1 MQLKNKQHMK
11 FKATLITLFLFTF
24 ISMSAQ
30 ETNAPAFGKGL
41 FNLVGKDSTYTMK
54 VGARMQFL
62 AIGEWQSD
70 DGSLVNPESNFLVR
84 RARLKFEGFA
94 FSPKLKYK
102 LELGLSNRDISGA
115 SEFTSDAPRYILDA
129 LIKWNFYENF
139 ELWFG
144 QTKLPGNRERVISSG
159 NMQQVDRSLLNSRF
173 NIDRD
178 MGIQLRHHFNLT
190 DNFVVKEIFSIAQG
204 EGRNITSGNI
214 GGHQYTGRV
223 EFLPFGNFASDGD
236 YSGSDLK
243 REQTPKLAL
252 GVSYDHNN
260 NAVKNRS
267 NQGSYMTNDVGFY
280 QTNINTL
287 FIDAMFKYKGF
298 SFMAE
303 YADRD
308 AEDPY
313 AKNSNGSLTGD
324 EVQVGRGLNLQTGY
338 LFNNDWEVSGRYTN
352 IELDKIVTG
361 NDAENQYTL
370 GVSKYI
376 VGHKLKVQSDISYLS
391 IDGGT
396 NEVMYRLQ
404 FDIHF

>member
-1 MQLKNKQHMK
+1 MK
-11 FKATLITLFLFTF
+11 LKATIITLFLFAF
-24 ISMSAQ
+24 ISISAQ
-30 ETNAPAFGKGL
+30 ETNAPEFGKGL

-54 VGARMQFL
+54 IAARMQFL

-84 RARLKFEGFA
+84 RARLKFDGFA

-115 SEFTSDAPRYILDA
+115 SEFTSNAPRYILDA
-129 LIKWNFYENF
+129 VIKWNFYENF

-159 NMQQVDRSLLNSRF
+159 NLQQVDRSLLNSRF

-178 MGIQLRHHFNLT
+178 LGIQLRHHFKLS
-190 DNFVVKEIFSIAQG
+190 DNFVVKEMFSIAQG
-204 EGRNITSGNI
+204 EGRNITTGNL
-214 GGHQYTGRV
+214 GGHQYTGRL
-223 EFLPFGNFASDGD
+223 ELLPFGNFSSKGD

-243 REQTPKLAL
+243 RESTPKLAI
-252 GVSYDHNN
+252 GATYDHNQ

-267 NQGSYMTNDVGFY
+267 NQGSYMVTDDGFY
-280 QTNINTL
+280 ETNINTF

-308 AEDPY
+308 ANDPF
-313 AKNSNGSLTGD
+313 AKNADGTLTGD
-324 EVQVGRGLNLQTGY
+324 EVQVGNGYNLQTGY
-338 LFNNDWEVSGRYTN
+338 LLKNNWEVSGRYTN
-352 IELDKIVTG
+352 IDLDKTVTG
-361 NDAENQYTL
+361 KNPEDQYTL

-396 NEVMYRLQ
+396 NELMYRLQ

>member
-1 MQLKNKQHMK
+1 MK

-30 ETNAPAFGKGL
+30 ETNAPEFGKGL

-54 VGARMQFL
+54 IAARMQFL
-62 AIGEWQSD
+62 AIGEWQSE
-70 DGSLVNPESNFLVR
+70 DGRLVNPESNFLVR
-84 RARLKFEGFA
+84 RARLKFDGYA

-115 SEFTSDAPRYILDA
+115 SQFTSNAPRYILDA
-129 LIKWNFYENF
+129 VIKWNFYENF

-159 NMQQVDRSLLNSRF
+159 NLQQVDRSLLNSRF

-178 MGIQLRHHFNLT
+178 LGIQLRHHFKLS
-190 DNFVVKEIFSIAQG
+190 DNFVVKEMFSIAQG
-204 EGRNITSGNI
+204 EGRNITTGNL
-214 GGHQYTGRV
+214 GGHQYTGRL
-223 EFLPFGNFASDGD
+223 EFLPFGNFSSGGD

-243 REQTPKLAL
+243 RESTPKLAI
-252 GVSYDHNN
+252 GATYDHNQ

-267 NQGSYMTNDVGFY
+267 NQGSYMFTDTGFY
-280 QTNINTL
+280 ETNINTF

-303 YADRD
+303 YADRNAD
-308 AEDPY
+308 DPY
-313 AKNSNGSLTGD
+313 AKNSDGSLTGD
-324 EVQVGRGLNLQTGY
+324 EVQVGNGYNLQTGY
-338 LFNNDWEVSGRYTN
+338 MLKNNWEVSGRYTN
-352 IELDKIVTG
+352 IDLDKIITG
-361 NDAENQYTL
+361 RNPEDQYTL